1 MNLQEH
7 IRRIIREEIKSF
19 KVSDPSTRIEE
30 DRVQI
35 RLGRNMYNH
44 FGKVQNII
52 IMVDDQDITSED
64 GVVGLGQMNIVIN
77 DGEIYVGNIVIP
89 EKYRGQGIATI
100 VYQKISD
107 HFGLPIVNS
116 ITKGRNQLDQGG
128 QIWKN
133 REKFE
138 PRNIQES
145 IRNIIPR
152 NSKKSFFI
160 S

>member
-1 MNLQEH
+1 MRYL
-7 IRRIIREEIKSF
+7 KSYKLF
-19 KVSDPSTRIEE
+19 ESSTRIEE

-35 RLGRNMYNH
+35 RLGRNKENH

-52 IMVDDQDITSED
+52 ISVDGEDITSEND
-64 GVVGLGQMNIVIN
+64 VPDLGQMNIVIN

>member
-1 MNLQEH
+1 MRYL
-7 IRRIIREEIKSF
+7 KSYKLF
-19 KVSDPSTRIEE
+19 ESVIPVEE